1 MRSLS
6 LILAATMLILAA
18 CGGGSSTPTPTPAPA
33 AAEPSAQEVIATTLD
48 VVMHDIYFG
57 DNNDNIGNPPVWTV
71 KAGEEVTL
79 NLDNQ
84 GGLEHNWA
92 IIKKGV
98 EMPVPF
104 MPDQNSDLILWAAG
118 VLQAGEQ
125 KSEPFPA
132 PAEAGEYLVICTVAG
147 HYPAMQGKLIVQ

>member
-18 CGGGSSTPTPTPAPA
+18 CGGGADPTPTPAPA
-33 AAEPSAQEVIATTLD
+33 AAEPSAQQVIAATLD
-48 VVMHDIYFG
+48 LVMRDIYFG
-57 DNNDNIGNPPVWTV
+57 PTNDNMANPPVWTV
-71 KAGEEVTL
+71 KAGEEFTL

-92 IIKKGV
+92 IMKQDV

-104 MPDQNSDLILWAAG
+104 MPDQNEELILWAAG
-118 VLQAGEQ
+118 VLKAGEK

-132 PAEAGEYLVICTVAG
+132 PAVPGEYLVICTVAG
-147 HYPAMQGKLIVQ
+147 HFPAMQGKLVVQ